1 MLSRDARNN
10 VKDKHCLKG
19 KKMAN
24 KVLISGRDCKDYTKK
39 IKARKPN
46 WKHSNVVSN
55 NPKYFI

>member
-1 MLSRDARNN
+1 
-10 VKDKHCLKG
+10 
-19 KKMAN
+19 MAN
-24 KVLISGRDCKDYTKK
+24 KVLISGRDCKDYAKK